1 MKIQHDTF
9 DVLDAYGRHLKN
21 LVPEDRY
28 TRFGYAANDHSIDQL
43 ILGILYKKS
52 YNHLFT
58 ARKNN
63 IIVGFGH
70 VAAEGDDW
78 ELAVSVDQQHQ
89 GQGVADQLIKFMI
102 DWGKVHGIHSVYM
115 HCINDN
121 KKIQYLAHKHGLRMV
136 ERLGSELTARVE
148 LPVPTPLDYSND
160 FMREQ
165 IELLQKMVQLQQQLF
180 KNLNPLTYAKHHNIS
195 N

>member
-9 DVLDAYGRHLKN
+9 DVLDAYGRHLKA
-21 LVPEDRY
+21 LTPDDRY

-43 ILGILYKKS
+43 ILNVLYKKS
-52 YNHLFT
+52 HNHLFT
-58 ARKNN
+58 AMKNG
-63 IIVGFGH
+63 IIMGFGH

-78 ELAVSVDQQHQ
+78 ELAVSVDQEYQA
-89 GQGVADQLIKFMI
+89 QGVAGELIKFMI

-121 KKIQYLAHKHGLRMV
+121 KKIQHLARKHGLRMI
-136 ERLGSELTARVE
+136 ERVGSELTARVE
-148 LPVPTPLDYSND
+148 LPGATALDYSND

-165 IELLQKMVQLQQQLF
+165 SELLQQMAQLQQQMF

-195 N
+195 H

>member
-9 DVLDAYGRHLKN
+9 DVLDAYGRHLKA
-21 LVPEDRY
+21 LTPDDRY

-43 ILGILYKKS
+43 ILNVLYKKS
-52 YNHLFT
+52 HNHLFT
-58 ARKNN
+58 AMKNG
-63 IIVGFGH
+63 IIMGFGH
-70 VAAEGDDW
+70 VASEGDDW
-78 ELAVSVDQQHQ
+78 ELAVSVDQEYQA
-89 GQGVADQLIKFMI
+89 QGVAGELIKFMI

-121 KKIQYLAHKHGLRMV
+121 KKIQHLARKHGLRMI
-136 ERLGSELTARVE
+136 ERVGSELTARVE
-148 LPVPTPLDYSND
+148 LPGATALDYSND

-165 IELLQKMVQLQQQLF
+165 SELLQQMAQLQQQMF

-195 N
+195 H